1 MKNRET
7 LLIILSL
14 VIINGVLG
22 HFFPPLGIDLTPL
35 VIITSALLI
44 LLRFTANVYI
54 KSLVLFGAVVLN
66 DVLIKLY
73 SGGNNDQVG
82 LLWIHLFM
90 LIGLIIGYPILIAA
104 IIRDK
109 EASKQNK
116 MLAALAFLIAL
127 CIYYNIFYDLGLG
140 RSY

>member
-7 LLIILSL
+7 LIIILSL
-14 VIINGVLG
+14 VTINGVLG